1 MQVTVYSIGANFFP
15 DHKEFMIGMLEA
27 GAGLGM
33 MVGPL
38 IGTLLFWIG
47 GYNFMY
53 YSFGS
58 IFYFL
63 AVSMY
68 FFLPKSLDQY
78 TSQEVQISTGPFQ
91 EEPIE
96 MQS

>member
-1 MQVTVYSIGANFFP
+1 LASVSLQVTVYSIGANFFP

-38 IGTLLFWIG
+38 IGTLLFSIG

-68 FFLPKSLDQY
+68 FFLPKSLD
-78 TSQEVQISTGPFQ
+78 
-91 EEPIE
+91 
-96 MQS
+96 